1 MEFWWDNEFYEFE
14 NINCIYS
21 ENILLNSKFIQT
33 VKII

>member
-14 NINCIYS
+14 NINYIYS